1 MTRSDCTRKGNQP
14 CPGAFGTAPSPVPMA
29 NKPVP
34 SSALPDPLPAS
45 FTARLV
51 ATVRCTV
58 EHAMLDDGRAEVVQT
73 DVAFEAHV
81 DAGTVRVVGFPEV
94 EAEVGTAVGRVRAV
108 VSVDGEPEG
117 AHDAETGHASVAA
130 ALSFDPD
137 SFLARTSRVAMT
149 LQTNARLADPRAA
162 GDPLDAGNARVVL
175 VGEGTF
181 DGGSLDGGR
190 LALVLDCRI
199 ERVEAR

>member
-1 MTRSDCTRKGNQP
+1 MERGVSARKGNRLP
-14 CPGAFGTAPSPVPMA
+14 PGAFGTALSPAPMSA
-29 NKPVP
+29 NR
-34 SSALPDPLPAS
+34 LPDPLPAS
-45 FTARLV
+45 FTAHLV

-58 EHAMLDDGRAEVVQT
+58 EHAMLDDGRAEVEQT

-94 EAEVGTAVGRVRAV
+94 EAEVGTAIGRIRAV
-108 VSVDGEPEG
+108 VTVDGEPEG
-117 AHDAETGHASVAA
+117 AHDAETGHAHVAA
-130 ALSFDPD
+130 DLAFDPD
-137 SFLARTSRVAMT
+137 SFLARTSRVTVT
-149 LQTNARLADPRAA
+149 LQTNARLADPEAA

-190 LALVLDCRI
+190 LGLVLDCRI